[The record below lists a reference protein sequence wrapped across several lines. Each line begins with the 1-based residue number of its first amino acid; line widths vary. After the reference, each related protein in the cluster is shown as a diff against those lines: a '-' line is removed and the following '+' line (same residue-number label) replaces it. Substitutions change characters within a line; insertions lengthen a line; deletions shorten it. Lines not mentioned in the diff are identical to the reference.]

1 MHSVI
6 EPASM
11 KIRDT
16 TYYLWD
22 VTFRCKTPYLQTTDI
37 EYIKHF
43 GMHTTTHMDID
54 RVLANQWI
62 DTMLPIVKMVEYHQK
77 GIPFRIVKDKDVK
90 TVYEYIE
97 NHLQAWANA
106 PKLSLNF
113 TDIPVDD
120 LIAMNEFANTL
131 FPLVKQKYADENIK
145 NASVAFYR
153 FLDVNGMGRFAG
165 LKKHQTIEQTKQ
177 ESIPQR
183 EDLFSFF
190 KSIAQRK
197 AQGPGLNNGIRNIPN

>member
-6 EPASM
+6 EPSSV
-11 KIRDT
+11 KIKDT

-22 VTFRCKTPYLQTTDI
+22 VTFRCKAPYLQTTDV

-43 GMHTTTHMDID
+43 GMHTTTDADID
-54 RVLANQWI
+54 RELANQWV
-62 DTMLPIVKMVEYHQK
+62 DTMLPIVKMVEYYQK
-77 GIPFRIVKDKDVK
+77 GIPFRIVKDSDVK

-106 PKLSLNF
+106 PKISLNVAN
-113 TDIPVDD
+113 IPVDD

-131 FPLVKQKYADENIK
+131 FPLVRQKYANENIK

-153 FLDVNGMGRFAG
+153 FLDTTGLDRFSN
-165 LKKHQTIEQTKQ
+165 LKKHITLDQVKKKAVPE
-177 ESIPQR
+177 R
-183 EDLFSFF
+183 EDLYDYF
-190 KSIAQRK
+190 KSIAQKRM
-197 AQGPGLNNGIRNIPN
+197 GLNNAV